1 MKLHRILIPVAVV
14 ATGIVTVE
22 GTVSAAPTKVGVEAF
37 TLTADINVEGGAVTA
52 SGVINDTGVDISV
65 TDTQD
70 TFDFGVNGHITI
82 FHSPVRRQEH
92 LDEKKCELSF
102 SETGTY
108 VFGNG
113 TGEWANYNG
122 SGHYTVKV
130 HAVNACNGTPV
141 GTLTIHAK
149 GPINNAADDS

>member
-70 TFDFGVNGHITI
+70 TFDFGVNGQVTI

-122 SGHYTVKV
+122 SGTYRAEG
-130 HAVNACNGTPV
+130 HATNACDGAPAGTI
-141 GTLTIHAK
+141 TLTAK
-149 GPINNAADDS
+149 GPINHFTDG